1 MNPSNTTDCV
11 LWVEAG
17 DLGGT
22 AMVSVWSDSEGV
34 TMVASGDREGSG
46 EIALAE
52 EGGSGIS
59 GVVQWDGNPISGASG
74 GLDAKL
80 ECPA

>member
-1 MNPSNTTDCV
+1 MRLKDTVIIVICETSGN
-11 LWVEAG
+11 L
-17 DLGGT
+17 LGET
-22 AMVSVWSDSEGV
+22 IRSA
-34 TMVASGDREGSG
+34 GDREGSG

-59 GVVQWDGNPISGASG
+59 GVVQWDGNPICGVSG